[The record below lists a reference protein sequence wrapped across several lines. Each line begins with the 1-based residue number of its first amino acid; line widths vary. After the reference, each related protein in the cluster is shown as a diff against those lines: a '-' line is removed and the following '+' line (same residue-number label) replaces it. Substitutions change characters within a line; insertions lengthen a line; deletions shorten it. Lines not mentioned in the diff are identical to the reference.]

1 MAWVKMTQ
9 NIFLHL
15 LSSVSYLTLL
25 SLIGNV
31 VSGQA
36 RKGRGD
42 EKIGGIL
49 ETTFAPTTG
58 KIIS

>member
-1 MAWVKMTQ
+1 MFVYIEFSILF
-9 NIFLHL
+9 NFI
-15 LSSVSYLTLL
+15 TLD
-25 SLIGNV
+25 NV

-49 ETTFAPTTG
+49 ETTFTPTTG
-58 KIIS
+58 KVIRLIDWPRNK